1 MESKGLEFSEYMT
14 KESLAQQGATAWPSK
29 VPSMTRPG

>member
-29 VPSMTRPG
+29 APSTMKPG